1 MDDFDFIP
9 GYSTS
14 TAAPKLPDYE
24 EPKKKQSQPRKNPKQ
39 QVKTYSPTRQAI
51 KTAVVGTVSLV
62 VIMAMAFSI
71 ISLNKMIT
79 DNSNKITKLDAE
91 ISQAQSEN
99 VRLTAELGA
108 MMSADKIQEYAVSV
122 LGMQQAER
130 YQIHYF
136 EDRDGDKIVV
146 ADGKLS

>member
-14 TAAPKLPDYE
+14 TAAPKLPDYQ
-24 EPKKKQSQPRKNPKQ
+24 EPEKKQTRPRKNPKQ
-39 QVKTYSPTRQAI
+39 QSKTSSPTLAALQ
-51 KTAVVGTVSLV
+51 TLGVWLLGLSVV
-62 VIMAMAFSI
+62 MAMATVI
-71 ISLNKMIT
+71 IAMNKNIT
-79 DNSNKITKLDAE
+79 ANSSQISKLDAE
-91 ISQAQSEN
+91 ISQTQSEN
-99 VRLTAELGA
+99 VRLTAELGS

-136 EDRDGDKIVV
+136 EDRDGDKVVV